1 MINVTTEN
9 FKTDAVE
16 ASHRIPVL
24 VDFWAPWCG
33 PCKVIGPLLEKIE
46 AEYSGRFNLVK
57 IDSDQEQELSGAF
70 GIRSIPTCVLMV
82 GGKPVDGFMGALPEG
97 QIKAFLDKHLPADDA
112 QMADEAP
119 MDEAGEEDPAQI
131 LERLHAELQQNPK
144 NHEARAE
151 LTQRLIEFGLLDD
164 AATILAPGLNQIPPH
179 SRLEAMQH
187 WLLALRFVEQDPEG
201 SRGVDHWDALIA
213 ANKRDFA
220 ARMGKTRLLIA
231 TGDWPAA
238 LDELLEIVMR
248 DRAWENELARKTF
261 VALLEMMTPSVQKVD
276 PSTIGK
282 SAGGIE
288 LAGQAAAQLDP
299 QSEMISRYRRKLSMA
314 LN

>member
-1 MINVTTEN
+1 MINVTTAN
-9 FKTDAVE
+9 FQADVIE
-16 ASHRIPVL
+16 ASQHVPVL

-46 AEYSGRFNLVK
+46 AAYGGRFSLVK
-57 IDSDQEQELSGAF
+57 IDSDQEQELAGAF

-82 GGKPVDGFMGALPEG
+82 AGKPVDGFMGALPEG
-97 QIKAFLDKHLPADDA
+97 QIKAFLDKHLPASDA
-112 QMADEAP
+112 PVADEASVD
-119 MDEAGEEDPAQI
+119 DEDEDPARA
-131 LERLHAELQQNPK
+131 LERLSAELHQNPK
-144 NHEARAE
+144 DVQARTE
-151 LTQRLIEFGLLDD
+151 LTQRLIELGMLED
-164 AATILAPGLNQIPPH
+164 AASTLAPGLNQLPPNT
-179 SRLEAMQH
+179 RLEAMNH
-187 WLLALRFVEQDPEG
+187 WLLALQFVDQDPQG
-201 SRGVDHWDALIA
+201 GQPVAHWDALIA

-220 ARMGKTRLLIA
+220 ARMAKTRLLIA

-261 VALLEMMTPSVQKVD
+261 VALLELMTPSAPKVD

-299 QSEMISRYRRKLSMA
+299 QSELVSRYRRKLSMA

>member
-1 MINVTTEN
+1 MINVTTAN
-9 FKTDAVE
+9 FPSDVIE
-16 ASHRIPVL
+16 ASHRVPVL

-33 PCKVIGPLLEKIE
+33 PCKVLGPLLEKVE
-46 AEYSGRFNLVK
+46 ADYGGRFSLVK
-57 IDSDQEQELSGAF
+57 IDSEQEQELAGAF

-82 GGKPVDGFMGALPEG
+82 AGKPVDGFTGALPEG
-97 QIKAFLDKHLPADDA
+97 QVKAFLDKHLPAGDA

-119 MDEAGEEDPAQI
+119 MDVEDEDPARA
-131 LERLHAELQQNPK
+131 LERLSSELSENPS
-144 NHEARAE
+144 NDQARAE
-151 LTQRLIEFGLLDD
+151 LAQRLIEHGLLDD
-164 AATILAPGLNQIPPH
+164 AAQTLAPGLNQLPVKT
-179 SRLEAMQH
+179 RLESMNH
-187 WLLALRFVEQDPEG
+187 WLLALRFVEQDPQG
-201 SRGVDHWDALIA
+201 SQTVDHWDALIT

-220 ARMGKTRLLIA
+220 ARMAKTRLLIA
-231 TGDWPAA
+231 TGDWPGA

-261 VALLEMMTPSVQKVD
+261 VAILELMTPAAKKVD

-288 LAGQAAAQLDP
+288 LAGKAAAQLDP
-299 QSEMISRYRRKLSMA
+299 QSELISRYRRKLSMA

>member
-1 MINVTTEN
+1 MINVTTAN
-9 FKTDAVE
+9 FPSDVVE
-16 ASHRIPVL
+16 ASHRVPVL

-46 AEYSGRFNLVK
+46 ADYGGRFSLVK
-57 IDSDQEQELSGAF
+57 IDTEQEQELAGAF
-70 GIRSIPTCVLMV
+70 GIRSIPTCILMV
-82 GGKPVDGFMGALPEG
+82 SGKPVDGFTGALPEG
-97 QIKAFLDKHLPADDA
+97 QIKAFLDKHLPAGDVNMADDA
-112 QMADEAP
+112 P
-119 MDEAGEEDPAQI
+119 MENEEEDPAQA

-144 NHEARAE
+144 NNEARAE

-164 AATILAPGLNQIPPH
+164 AANTLAPGLNQIPPQ

-187 WLLALRFVEQDPEG
+187 WLLALRFVDQDPEG
-201 SRGVDHWDALIA
+201 SHGVDHWDALIA
-213 ANKRDFA
+213 ADKRDFA
-220 ARMGKTRLLIA
+220 ARMAKTRLLIA
-231 TGDWPAA
+231 TGNWPAA

-261 VALLEMMTPSVQKVD
+261 VALIELMTPAAKKVD

-299 QSEMISRYRRKLSMA
+299 QSELISRYRRKLSMA